1 MVENKGMYSLAD
13 GHSECTEAVL
23 RLGAAD
29 PENPARALTEV
40 TEQHPQLER
49 QEHAL
54 QRDIWYRL
62 EDMTYKQ

>member
-29 PENPARALTEV
+29 PGNPARALGIYRAILTTGQV
-40 TEQHPQLER
+40 ER
-49 QEHAL
+49 QMFAFE
-54 QRDIWYRL
+54 
-62 EDMTYKQ
+62 